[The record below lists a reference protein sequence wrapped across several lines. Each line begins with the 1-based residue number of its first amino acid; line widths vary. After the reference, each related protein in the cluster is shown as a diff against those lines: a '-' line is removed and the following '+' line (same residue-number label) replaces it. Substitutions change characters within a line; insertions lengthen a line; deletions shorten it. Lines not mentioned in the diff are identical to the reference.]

1 MKLIKIFLRNL
12 ILKFRKRQKTISD
25 TQKGDRFITN
35 DGIGYVK
42 FEVGEKVIIDEIIFG
57 ERKVGIII
65 DINARYVV
73 PSIEQSWK
81 VEYLVIFNL
90 KTGDDIYIQP
100 TKKWLSDKDLK
111 KWSLDEEREWK
122 LNNILS

>member
-1 MKLIKIFLRNL
+1 LRY
-12 ILKFRKRQKTISD
+12 SD
-25 TQKGDRFITN
+25 TENNFRYSKGDRFITN

-42 FEVGEKVIIDEIIFG
+42 FEVGEKVIVDEIIYG
-57 ERKVGIII
+57 EEKVGVVI

-73 PSIEQSWK
+73 PEIEQSWK

-90 KTGDDIYIQP
+90 KTGDNIYIQP
-100 TKKWLSDKDLK
+100 TKKWLTDVDLR

>member
-1 MKLIKIFLRNL
+1 M
-12 ILKFRKRQKTISD
+12 QYSD
-25 TQKGDRFITN
+25 TENNFRYSKGDRFITN

-57 ERKVGIII
+57 EEKVGVII

-100 TKKWLSDKDLK
+100 IRKWLSDKELR